1 MIAPGSR
8 VHSLWN
14 RAALVV
20 TAGVSAQAS
29 LAAIEGAPGPADHAR
44 AVALRARIDRA
55 AFLYGFHLA
64 RIAMTRATCRDGLAL
79 KCELIRAL
87 QAMPDEPGG
96 IRAQAV
102 PMFHESIVAD
112 IEAGAPF
119 AVPGPDSLGATFA
132 LLNAGPRARHR
143 LH

>member
-14 RAALVV
+14 RAALAV

-29 LAAIEGAPGPADHAR
+29 LAAIEAAPGPADDAR
-44 AVALRARIDRA
+44 AAALRARIDRA
-55 AFLYGFHLA
+55 AFIYGFHLA

-79 KCELIRAL
+79 KCELILAL
-87 QAMPDEPGG
+87 QAMLDEPGS

-119 AVPGPDSLGATFA
+119 AAPEPSDIPAA
-132 LLNAGPRARHR
+132 LALTNAGPSAPYR